1 MPRSFRLDPV
11 LERRLCEVAE
21 REGVPVSAVVREAI
35 EKHCDAVLGR
45 SLLDEM
51 ADVIGVVEGNGEDL
65 ASRTGEAFTDLLMK
79 KHRRD
84 AARLAERY
92 RRDAAIDDPD

>member
-35 EKHCDAVLGR
+35 EKYCDAVLGR

-51 ADVIGVVEGNGEDL
+51 ADFIGVVEGTGEDL
-65 ASRTGEAFTDLLMK
+65 ASRAGEAFAELLMEE
-79 KHRRD
+79 HRRKT
-84 AARLAERY
+84 AVN
-92 RRDAAIDDPD
+92 DPR

>member
-1 MPRSFRLDPV
+1 MPRSFRLDPS

-21 REGVPVSAVVREAI
+21 REGVPVSVVVREAI

-51 ADVIGVVEGNGEDL
+51 ADYVGAFDSGVGGL
-65 ASRTGEAFTDLLMK
+65 AERTGEAFTDLLME

-84 AARLAERY
+84 SARLAEKY
-92 RRDAAIDDPD
+92 RRETAGDDAD

>member
-1 MPRSFRLDPV
+1 MPRSFRLDTR

-35 EKHCDAVLGR
+35 EKHCDAVLRR

-51 ADVIGVVEGNGEDL
+51 ADYIGAVEGTGEDL
-65 ASRTGEAFTDLLMK
+65 ASRTGEAFTELLWE
-79 KHRRD
+79 KHRRKKVV
-84 AARLAERY
+84 
-92 RRDAAIDDPD
+92 DDPR